1 VSALEHHSLD
11 DVAKE
16 LASGTVSRRQALKL
30 IAAALAGAGLALIPG
45 IASAAP
51 PAHANAGGRFG
62 SSAPPEH
69 AQDQTGFGAGGRFG
83 QGGPLDDT
91 CRGFA
96 CETDSDCGGDCICFC
111 PRGGGLTCVAPGQ
124 EC

>member
-1 VSALEHHSLD
+1 MSALEHHSLD

-16 LASGTVSRRQALKL
+16 LARGTVSRRQALKL
-30 IAAALAGAGLALIPG
+30 IAAALVGAGAALIPG
-45 IASAAP
+45 VASAAP

-83 QGGPLDDT
+83 QGGPLT
-91 CRGFA
+91 CSGF
-96 CETDSDCGGDCICFC
+96 CFSDSDCAGGCGCNCFSEAASRFFC
-111 PRGGGLTCVAPGQ
+111 C
-124 EC
+124 